1 MKIAFYF
8 CVVTFFL
15 LFFMLL
21 FKRVSLEKARDELEA
36 LKAEVRDRKAILG
49 QMVSD

>member
-1 MKIAFYF
+1 MKTAFYF
-8 CVVTFFL
+8 CVLTFFA

-21 FKRVSLEKARDELEA
+21 FKRVSLEKAHDELES

-49 QMVSD
+49 RVGSE